1 MEFKVGREEL
11 KEALTW
17 IQDVVEKKSTKPI
30 LSNTLLDCTEGLL
43 RLSGTDLEVG
53 VQVELKANVKKTG
66 QLGVPAK
73 SLYDIVREIQAEEIT
88 FKRKEG
94 EWLEIL
100 AGRSKFKMAGLPAQE
115 FPTMPKV
122 PEKGALS
129 IDAPALKGMI
139 EKTLFAV
146 STDETKY
153 NLNGVFL
160 ECPDEKT
167 MRMVAT
173 DGHRL
178 SLAERTMTQKVTL
191 PKPLLLPR
199 KGVLEIQ
206 KMITEED
213 GVLPL
218 YWEGRNVIVQK
229 GPLTLFIRLIEG
241 DFPDY
246 AQVIPKKHDKRA
258 ILSKEHLVGAIRRV
272 SLLSQDHNRG
282 IKWIFTP
289 GHLELLC
296 TNPDVGE
303 AREEVE
309 CEYNGKH
316 LEVGF
321 NYRYFL
327 DVLSVLEDDKVAL
340 ELKDE
345 VSPGVIRS
353 EVDKGF
359 LSLVMPMRL

>member
-1 MEFKVGREEL
+1 MEFKISREEL
-11 KEALTW
+11 KNALVW

-30 LSNTLLDCTEGLL
+30 LSNTLLDCTENQL

-53 VQVELKANVKKTG
+53 VQVELKATVKKTG

-73 SLYDIVREIQAEEIT
+73 SLYDIVREISAEEIT
-88 FKRKEG
+88 FKRKDEQ
-94 EWLEIL
+94 WLEIL
-100 AGRSKFKMAGLPAQE
+100 SGRSKFKVAGLPSQE
-115 FPTMPKV
+115 FPTMPQI
-122 PEKGALS
+122 PEKGAFSL
-129 IDAPALKGMI
+129 DAPALKAMI
-139 EKTLFAV
+139 EKSLFAV

-153 NLNGVFL
+153 NLNGVFF
-160 ECPDEKT
+160 ECSDEKI

-178 SLAERTMTQKVTL
+178 SMCEREMTQKMKL
-191 PKPLLLPR
+191 PKPVLLPR
-199 KGVLEIQ
+199 KGVMEIQ
-206 KMITEED
+206 KMITAED
-213 GVLPL
+213 GVLPFF
-218 YWEGRNVIVQK
+218 WEGRNVIVKK

-246 AQVIPKKHDKRA
+246 SQVIPKKNDKKVH
-258 ILSKEHLVGAIRRV
+258 LSKEHLIGAIRRV

-282 IKWIFTP
+282 IKWTFTP

-296 TNPDVGE
+296 SNPDLGE

-309 CEYNGKH
+309 CEYTGKH

-327 DVLSVLEDDKVAL
+327 DVLSVLEDDKVTL

-345 VSPGVIRS
+345 VSPCVIRS

>member
-1 MEFKVGREEL
+1 MEFKVSREDL
-11 KEALTW
+11 KNALTW

-30 LSNTLLDCTEGLL
+30 LSNTLLDCSESRL

-53 VQVELKANVKKTG
+53 VQVELKAQGKKPG
-66 QLGVPAK
+66 QWAVPAK
-73 SLYDIVREIQAEEIT
+73 SLYDIVREINAEEIT
-88 FKRKEG
+88 FRRKDEQ
-94 EWLEIL
+94 WLEIL
-100 AGRSKFKMAGLPAQE
+100 SGRSKFKVAGLPAQE
-115 FPTMPKV
+115 FPTMPVV
-122 PEKGALS
+122 PEKGAFS
-129 IDAPALKGMI
+129 IDAPGLKGMI

-153 NLNGVFL
+153 NLNGVFF
-160 ECPDEKT
+160 ESADEKL

-178 SLAERTMTQKVTL
+178 SMCEREMTQKIKL
-191 PKPLLLPR
+191 PKPALLPR

-213 GVLPL
+213 GVLPIF
-218 YWEGRNVIVQK
+218 WEGRNVIVQK

-246 AQVIPKKHDKRA
+246 RQVIPKKNDKKVQ
-258 ILSKEHLVGAIRRV
+258 LSKEHLMGAIRRV

-282 IKWIFTP
+282 IKFTFTP
-289 GHLELLC
+289 GHLELVC
-296 TNPDVGE
+296 SNPDLGE

-309 CEYNGKH
+309 CEYTGKH
-316 LEVGF
+316 LEAGF

-327 DVLSVLEDDKVAL
+327 DVLSVLEDDKVTL

-345 VSPGVIRS
+345 VSPCVIRS
-353 EVDKGF
+353 EIDKGF